1 MNNATVLLQRA
12 IRLNTTTESLWHEYF
27 RLELVY
33 IAKILARRQVL
44 GIDASN
50 KEAEDDLME
59 DDEADTD
66 NMIKLPGVT
75 GEEYSEFLKEDD
87 TKEEESKKS
96 SKAKQGKNE
105 KKKREALT
113 EEKAEA
119 LQTVKNPVLQGN
131 IAMVVFRNGVET
143 IPASFSFRKG
153 FLDIANSFIKPKPL
167 KEGSIQEI
175 YDSIEK
181 DFKDLPEAR
190 ALVARRAIDAFKV
203 DEEGYAMG
211 VAETVKGFW
220 AACESGDVKMVE
232 LFAQNMTWEYRKT
245 KEENLVCC
253 QWGYECVYMSA
264 QSLLPSL
271 ICLTDVSNFISF

>member
-1 MNNATVLLQRA
+1 MLQRA

-59 DDEADTD
+59 DEEADTD

-75 GEEYSEFLKEDD
+75 GEEYSEFIKEDD
-87 TKEEESKKS
+87 KEEEPKKS
-96 SKAKQGKNE
+96 NKAKQGKKE
-105 KKKREALT
+105 KKKMEALT

-119 LQTVKNPVLQGN
+119 LQTEKNPVLRGD

-143 IPASFSFRKG
+143 IPTSFPFRKG

-167 KEGSIQEI
+167 KEDSIQEI

-181 DFKDLPEAR
+181 DFKELPEAL
-190 ALVARRAIDAFKV
+190 ALVARRAIDAYKV
-203 DEEGYAMG
+203 DEEGYALG

-220 AACESGDVKMVE
+220 AACESKDVKMFE
-232 LFAQNMTWEYRKT
+232 LFVQNMTWEHRKT
-245 KEENLVCC
+245 TEENLVC
-253 QWGYECVYMSA
+253 
-264 QSLLPSL
+264 
-271 ICLTDVSNFISF
+271 